1 MMRISISSLP
11 FNMKHEI
18 RCWSLKTFAV
28 VLPNDSCHYVK
39 SVGIRSYSGPHFA
52 AFGLNTERYSI
63 MMECSEI
70 LKIIKTGIFCTIP
83 ARSHWIGP
91 LD

>member
-1 MMRISISSLP
+1 MRISISSLL
-11 FNMKHEI
+11 FNMKHKI

-28 VLPNDSCHYVK
+28 VLPNDSCHCLK
-39 SVGIRSYSGPHFA
+39 SVRIRSYSGPHSP

-63 MMECSEI
+63 MIECFEI

-83 ARSHWIGP
+83 ARSRWIGP

>member
-28 VLPNDSCHYVK
+28 VLPNDSCHCLK
-39 SVGIRSYSGPHFA
+39 SVRIRSYSGPHSP

-63 MMECSEI
+63 MIECFEI

-83 ARSHWIGP
+83 ARSRWIGP